1 MASRT
6 SECVDRTRLVQYLQ
20 EQLNEHGESEIR
32 EHLDEC
38 SACQQQLE
46 AIVAPDTAWEFA
58 RDHLVQELNAN
69 TEHKS
74 TVDSDWEE
82 LKGRL
87 GPTDNP
93 DMLGRLGC
101 YEVCGVVGQ
110 GSTATVLKAYEPR
123 LNRFV
128 AIKVLSPT
136 IASKGTARSRFER
149 EAKSF
154 AAVADQ
160 NVVPI
165 YSVDEYQGLPFIVMK
180 YVVGGSLQQRIDT
193 RGQLPTIDVARLGM
207 QIAKGL
213 QAAHEIGIV
222 HRDVKPP
229 NVLLEGSGER
239 ALVGDFGLARV
250 ADEVAITRSGTIAGT
265 PQFMSP
271 EQARGEAV
279 DARSDLFS
287 LGSVMYAACTGRSP
301 FEADTTFGVLR
312 KVSDTAPR
320 PIHEFNSE
328 ISDWLVAFIERL
340 HDRNRE
346 DRIQS
351 AEEAADILGR
361 EIAHM
366 TDPLN
371 VSQPPRQWLRTKRSQ
386 VRAWTALV
394 VALMFVGVV
403 VAGFAMGSKKGDGD
417 NYSATR
423 LDKDSNEPNAAIA
436 KHMPAIA
443 IDGNLSD
450 WPKSKRYPIS
460 VPYITSRQTTD
471 SEFTGEFRVG
481 FDGEKQLLFVAV
493 ETSDD
498 AVRLE
503 PVCDDDDWSVRD
515 ACELYLSPL
524 ARKVVA
530 PVQFTFRDKPS
541 VAIADREIREL
552 GKAVKAARQA
562 TKKGLIYEW
571 QVDLER
577 LNDYFQKTEVAKSY
591 HFDVVCVDRDSRSR
605 IAVFSWTP
613 SDSGLEAA
621 KHMRTDDLG
630 TLILDETR

>member
-1 MASRT
+1 MVRRT
-6 SECVDRTRLVQYLQ
+6 SKCVDRECLVRYLQ
-20 EQLNEHGESEIR
+20 EQLGDQAESEIR

-38 SACQQQLE
+38 ADCQRQLE
-46 AIVAPDTAWEFA
+46 DIVAPGKAWEFA
-58 RDHLVQELNAN
+58 RDHLIRDPCTAGE
-69 TEHKS
+69 S
-74 TVDSDWEE
+74 TSSVGSDWEE
-82 LKGRL
+82 LKTRL

-110 GSTATVLKAYEPR
+110 GSTATVLKAHEPR

-136 IASKGTARSRFER
+136 IAARGTARSRFER
-149 EAKSF
+149 EARSI
-154 AAVADQ
+154 AAIVDQ

-180 YVVGGSLQQRIDT
+180 YVVGGSLQQRIEA
-193 RGQLPTIDVARLGM
+193 RGPLPTIDVARLGM

-250 ADEVAITRSGTIAGT
+250 ADEVAITRTGTIAGT

-287 LGSVMYAACTGRSP
+287 LGSVMYAACTGRHP
-301 FEADTTFGVLR
+301 FESETTFGVLR

-320 PIHEFNSE
+320 PVHEFNSE

-340 HDRNRE
+340 HERNRE

-351 AEEAADILGR
+351 AEEAAEILGR

-371 VSQPPRQWLRTKRSQ
+371 VRQPPRQWLRTKRSEA
-386 VRAWTALV
+386 RAWTVIAFML
-394 VALMFVGVV
+394 VGVV
-403 VAGFAMGSKKGDGD
+403 VAGFAMGSKKGDGE
-417 NYSATR
+417 NHSATR
-423 LDKDSNEPNAAIA
+423 MGKDSSEPNTAIA

-450 WPKSKRYPIS
+450 WPASKRYPIS
-460 VPYITSRQTTD
+460 VPYITSRRATD
-471 SEFTGEFRVG
+471 SGFSGEFRVG

-515 ACELYLSPL
+515 ACELYCSPL
-524 ARKVVA
+524 AGKVVA

-552 GKAVKAARQA
+552 RQAVKAARQA
-562 TKKGLIYEW
+562 TKKGLIY
-571 QVDLER
+571 
-577 LNDYFQKTEVAKSY
+577 
-591 HFDVVCVDRDSRSR
+591 
-605 IAVFSWTP
+605 
-613 SDSGLEAA
+613 
-621 KHMRTDDLG
+621 
-630 TLILDETR
+630 